1 MNIFLAMIPDN
12 IIFSFN
18 LDYLNLFFSGEV
30 KDYAP
35 QSLLNKKPEM
45 KVKAKK
51 VFELKSKKSISTNY
65 VMQIRHGLGVR
76 IAGSHPA
83 GPGSIPGVGTKFY
96 PFLHYF
102 KVFIFYVFSSPKD
115 LPILCAMLAI
125 LTLIRIQLTK
135 RNASPKAFFEIKIL
149 KEL

>member
-1 MNIFLAMIPDN
+1 MNMFLVMIPDN
-12 IIFSFN
+12 FHLTLI
-18 LDYLNLFFSGEV
+18 FSGEV

-35 QSLLNKKPEM
+35 QSLLNKNSEM

-51 VFELKSKKSISTNY
+51 AFELKSKKSKSTYY

-83 GPGSIPGVGTKFY
+83 GPGSIPGVGTNFY
-96 PFLHYF
+96 LFLHYF
-102 KVFIFYVFSSPKD
+102 TIFFFYVFSSPKD
-115 LPILCAMLAI
+115 LPIFCSMLAI

-135 RNASPKAFFEIKIL
+135 RNASPKAFF
-149 KEL
+149 